1 MNHRYLGECVNNKAC
16 AALLN
21 RSNVTTVDIKL
32 RIVSYDCCVNTAV
45 LLRRPVKPTLDI
57 DIVHV
62 LHIVFLAL
70 VYNKMTAQKSSA
82 IGMLLNRVQTG
93 ENFL

>member
-32 RIVSYDCCVNTAV
+32 RIVSYDCCVNTAA
-45 LLRRPVKPTLDI
+45 LLARPIKLDI